1 MPVVSLQARARTE
14 SGKGAARKA
23 RAAGNIPA
31 ILYGPGEEAVPL
43 EISQPDFMKI
53 YHGGHGENVLVDLS
67 VDAGQPRKV
76 LFREVQRDPVT
87 ERVMHVDFYHVSLTK
102 PIRVHVPVHLEGT
115 PVGVK
120 DAGGILQHIMREVE
134 VECLPT
140 EIPSFLV
147 VDVSGLEIHQAVH
160 VRDLEKANIKLMD
173 DVQRT
178 VASVIPPVVSRE
190 PAAAEAEEAAE
201 EEAAEPERIGDKEAE
216 EKPEEEKTESKK
228 S

>member
-1 MPVVSLQARARTE
+1 MGVVSLQARARTG
-14 SGKGAARKA
+14 SGKGAARKS

-67 VDAGQPRKV
+67 VDAEQPRKV

-87 ERVMHVDFYHVSLTK
+87 ERVIHVDFYHVSLTK

-140 EIPSFLV
+140 EIPTFLA
-147 VDVSGLEIHQAVH
+147 VDVSGLEIHHAVH
-160 VRDLEKANIKLMD
+160 VRDLGGEKIKLLD
-173 DVQRT
+173 DADRT
-178 VASVIPPVVSRE
+178 VASVIPPVVSKE
-190 PAAAEAEEAAE
+190 PVAAEAEEAVE
-201 EEAAEPERIGDKEAE
+201 EEAAEPERIGEKEAE
-216 EKPEEEKTESKK
+216 GKPAEEEKKEAK
-228 S
+228 